1 MTKKVQSKRQQ
12 QYEIVYILCINHFR
26 LDVTQLEIFSLSFF
40 FLFSCFSFIFSAF
53 VSFFDLNRVKR
64 KNPYEYM
71 NTFAYLY
78 VSYSVYRMRI
88 VGKCLVVS
96 AQRAKINLKH
106 NEANKTKMT
115 INKKHFESL
124 WILSLCVGV
133 QCVGYILGTNSWKMT
148 LEHCLLNPFLG
159 FHFKQLLLF

>member
-1 MTKKVQSKRQQ
+1 MHKSFPAGCYTVGDFFA
-12 QYEIVYILCINHFR
+12 VVF
-26 LDVTQLEIFSLSFF
+26 LS
-40 FLFSCFSFIFSAF
+40 IFSAF
-53 VSFFDLNRVKR
+53 VSFFDLNRIKR

-115 INKKHFESL
+115 TNKKHFESL